1 MEEHLKQL
9 CNENPLLL
17 TTIQGAIFS
26 GYEQAKRFV
35 IQNGC
40 ESIQRD
46 GYARHVC
53 IEPCVFRAIEE
64 ARFSGVTLSCP
75 NNIGKTAKHLEI
87 RTPHAILMI
96 ASGRNTSKPPKA
108 KYRQQTIDQFYYGQ
122 QVLPGVFHPED
133 SGFFLYILDFSFSI
147 LFYFSTTPIF
157 HSGQIGIVRATIGS
171 LRLLVV
177 VKTVVKRKKPAYSR
191 LRSMRSSIRHPS
203 TSAILIST
211 STRGE

>member
-64 ARFSGVTLSCP
+64 ARFPVSP
-75 NNIGKTAKHLEI
+75 F
-87 RTPHAILMI
+87 HAP
-96 ASGRNTSKPPKA
+96 T
-108 KYRQQTIDQFYYGQ
+108 
-122 QVLPGVFHPED
+122 
-133 SGFFLYILDFSFSI
+133 
-147 LFYFSTTPIF
+147 
-157 HSGQIGIVRATIGS
+157 
-171 LRLLVV
+171 
-177 VKTVVKRKKPAYSR
+177 
-191 LRSMRSSIRHPS
+191 
-203 TSAILIST
+203 TSAKPLSISKYGPLT
-211 STRGE
+211 QS

>member
-96 ASGRNTSKPPKA
+96 ASGRP
-108 KYRQQTIDQFYYGQ
+108 
-122 QVLPGVFHPED
+122 
-133 SGFFLYILDFSFSI
+133 LYIITHAPDRRKNSV
-147 LFYFSTTPIF
+147 TP
-157 HSGQIGIVRATIGS
+157 ATICIGRPSVDQLSWSCFYKFDDLGLENYATENIAVRESVS
-171 LRLLVV
+171 LKETV
-177 VKTVVKRKKPAYSR
+177 VKTTTLSLKKA
-191 LRSMRSSIRHPS
+191 
-203 TSAILIST
+203 
-211 STRGE
+211 

>member
-64 ARFSGVTLSCP
+64 ARFPGVTLSCP
-75 NNIGKTAKHLEI
+75 NNIGKTANI
-87 RTPHAILMI
+87 
-96 ASGRNTSKPPKA
+96 SK
-108 KYRQQTIDQFYYGQ
+108 YG
-122 QVLPGVFHPED
+122 
-133 SGFFLYILDFSFSI
+133 
-147 LFYFSTTPIF
+147 PITQ
-157 HSGQIGIVRATIGS
+157 S
-171 LRLLVV
+171 
-177 VKTVVKRKKPAYSR
+177 
-191 LRSMRSSIRHPS
+191 
-203 TSAILIST
+203 
-211 STRGE
+211 

>member
-122 QVLPGVFHPED
+122 QVLPGVFQSDELSPP
-133 SGFFLYILDFSFSI
+133 LYIITHAPDRRKNSVTPAVICIGRPSVDQLSWSC
-147 LFYFSTTPIF
+147 FYKFDDLGLENYATENIA
-157 HSGQIGIVRATIGS
+157 VRESVS
-171 LRLLVV
+171 LKETV
-177 VKTVVKRKKPAYSR
+177 VKTTTLSLKKA
-191 LRSMRSSIRHPS
+191 
-203 TSAILIST
+203 
-211 STRGE
+211 